1 MNCDSFVDTLPT
13 YVHSEIEWGENQV
26 VFVLGIDATV
36 FLHVI
41 FEIVGIS
48 CCNLEL

>member
-26 VFVLGIDATV
+26 VFVLGTDAIV

-41 FEIVGIS
+41 FEILWAYPCVT
-48 CCNLEL
+48 

>member
-1 MNCDSFVDTLPT
+1 M
-13 YVHSEIEWGENQV
+13 HGEIEWGENQV
-26 VFVLGIDATV
+26 VFVLGTDAIV